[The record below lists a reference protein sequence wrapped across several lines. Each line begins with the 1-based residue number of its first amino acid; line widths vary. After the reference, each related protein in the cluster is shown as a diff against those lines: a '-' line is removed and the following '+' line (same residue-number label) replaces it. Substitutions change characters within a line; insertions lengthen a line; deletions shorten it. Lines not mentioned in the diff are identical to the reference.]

1 MSFKK
6 SLPEILEKLGIK
18 GLNEMQSEA
27 QVAID
32 SNADIIIQS
41 PTGTGKTLAFLLP
54 MIRSIETNTAVLQAL
69 VVVPTREL
77 AIQIEQVVRE
87 MGSGLKIN
95 SVYGGQSF
103 NQDRLNLKH
112 PPELIV
118 GTPGRLVDHM
128 RRGTID
134 THQIEYLVLDEFDK
148 SLEIGFEDE
157 MKQIINQLDRVQKR
171 ILTSATMGISIPDF
185 MHLSN
190 PVLVNSDDI
199 GEAKMVFK
207 KLVSPTKDKIQTLS
221 DGLEKLVNKRG
232 IVFCNFKDS
241 IQRIS
246 DYLFEMDVSHGCFYG
261 VLDQHARE
269 LSLLKFRNGTHN
281 IILATDLAARGLDL
295 PDLDYI
301 IHYHLPLKEHEFVH
315 RNGRTARMH
324 SHGTVYILQ
333 STNEELP
340 DYLPK
345 LDAVQLQSSGEK
357 KQYWKTLKFSAGRR
371 DKVSKGDIAGLCYKK
386 GGLQRDEL
394 GPIELMSDASYV
406 AVKAEKVLELIH
418 VLNGA
423 RLKKNKLRV
432 SGC

>member
-6 SLPEILEKLGIK
+6 SLPEILEKLGIA
-18 GLNEMQSEA
+18 GLNEIQSEA

-54 MIRSIETNTAVLQAL
+54 IIRSIETNTAVLQAL
-69 VVVPTREL
+69 VVAPTREL

-103 NQDRLNLKH
+103 NQDRLNLKQ

-118 GTPGRLVDHM
+118 GTPGRLADHM

-148 SLEIGFEDE
+148 SLEIGFRDE

-190 PVLVNSDDI
+190 PALVKSDDI
-199 GEAKMVFK
+199 GEAKMVLK

-246 DYLFEMDVSHGCFYG
+246 DHLFEMDVSHGCFYG
-261 VLDQHARE
+261 DLDQYARE

-281 IILATDLAARGLDL
+281 IILATDLAARGLDV

-324 SHGTVYILQ
+324 RHGTVYILQ

-345 LDAVQLQSSGEK
+345 LDALQLQSSGER

-418 VLNGA
+418 ALNGA

>member
-6 SLPEILEKLGIK
+6 SLPEILEKLGIA
-18 GLNEMQSEA
+18 GLNEIQSEA

-54 MIRSIETNTAVLQAL
+54 IIRSIETNTAVLQAL

-103 NQDRLNLKH
+103 NQDRLNLKQ

-118 GTPGRLVDHM
+118 GTPGRLADHM

-148 SLEIGFEDE
+148 SLEIGFRDE

-190 PVLVNSDDI
+190 PALVKSDDI
-199 GEAKMVFK
+199 GEAKMVLK

-246 DYLFEMDVSHGCFYG
+246 DHLFEMDVSHGCFYG
-261 VLDQHARE
+261 DLDQHARE

-281 IILATDLAARGLDL
+281 IILATDLAARGLDV

-324 SHGTVYILQ
+324 RHGTVYILQ

-345 LDAVQLQSSGEK
+345 LDALQLQSSGER

-418 VLNGA
+418 ALNGA

>member
-1 MSFKK
+1 MIVIKT
-6 SLPEILEKLGIK
+6 LPEILEKLGVK

-27 QVAID
+27 QAAID

-54 MIRSIETNTAVLQAL
+54 IIRSIKTNTAVLQAL

-95 SVYGGQSF
+95 SVYGGHSF

-118 GTPGRLVDHM
+118 GTPGRLADHI

-134 THQIEYLVLDEFDK
+134 IHQIEYLVLDEFDK

-157 MKQIINQLDRVQKR
+157 MKQIINQLDGLQKR
-171 ILTSATMGISIPDF
+171 ILTSATMGISIPEF

-190 PVLVNSDDI
+190 PVLIKSNDF
-199 GEAKMVFK
+199 GEARMELK

-246 DYLFEMDVSHGCFYG
+246 DHLFEMGISHGCFYG
-261 VLDQHARE
+261 GLDQHDRE

-281 IILATDLAARGLDL
+281 IILATDLAARGLDV

-324 SHGTVYILQ
+324 GHGTVYILQ
-333 STNEELP
+333 SKNEHLP

-345 LDAVQLQSSGEK
+345 LDDAQLQSSGEK
-357 KQYWKTLKFSAGRR
+357 KQYWKTVKFSAGRR

-418 VLNGA
+418 ALNGA

-432 SGC
+432 GGC